1 MIETDMS
8 LNPNS
13 PPPLRV
19 AVIGAG
25 PAGAACAAVLHAA
38 GIAVT
43 VFEKSRGVG
52 GRMATRRTRYTD
64 AQGREHAV
72 HFDHG
77 AQHVKARDP
86 RFQRWMQTL
95 VAAGAAVPWPLKLRD
110 AASPAVDNGTAATG
124 LRYLPV
130 PGMPALCQHLL
141 QGVAVRLQ
149 TTVTALVLQPGG
161 GYTLRIAEA
170 APDATPDPMDRF
182 DHVLLAMPPVQA
194 AALLAP
200 HHAGWSQALSSRV
213 MNPCWTLMAVTG
225 APVAGSPAAKAIDWD
240 AFAPTAG
247 PLAWVSRN
255 DRRPGRATPAGTVSW
270 VAQASAAWT
279 LGHLEDEADSVAEA
293 LQAALFEQLGL
304 AGVGH
309 PAVHYRAVHR
319 WRYSLAEPAAGVA
332 GESTWWDAKLGLG
345 VCGDSLAAPDAD
357 GIEGAWLQGD
367 ALAQAVLASTGRPHA
382 HA

>member
-1 MIETDMS
+1 MIEPDMS

-19 AVIGAG
+19 AVVGAG
-25 PAGAACAAVLHAA
+25 PAGAACAAALHAA

-43 VFEKSRGVG
+43 VLEKSRGVG

-64 AQGREHAV
+64 AQGQEHTV

-77 AQHVKARDP
+77 AQHIKARDP
-86 RFQRWMQTL
+86 RFQRRMQAL
-95 VAAGAAVPWPLKLRD
+95 VAAGAAVPWPLKLRG
-110 AASPAVDNGTAATG
+110 AASPAVDNGAAASG

-141 QGVAVRLQ
+141 QGITVRLQ
-149 TTVTALVLQPGG
+149 TTVTALVPQPGG

-170 APDATPDPMDRF
+170 ASDATPDPQDRF
-182 DHVLLAMPPVQA
+182 DHVLLAMPPAQA

-200 HHAGWSQALSSRV
+200 HHAGWSQALARRV
-213 MNPCWTLMAVTG
+213 MNPCWTLMAVTD
-225 APVAGSPAAKAIDWD
+225 APCTEAIDWD

-255 DRRPGRATPAGTVSW
+255 DRRPGRVTPAGTLSW

-279 LGHLEDEADSVAEA
+279 LQHLEDEADSVAEA

-304 AGVGH
+304 AGAAA
-309 PAVHYRAVHR
+309 PAVHHRAVHR
-319 WRYSLAEPAAGVA
+319 WRFSLAEPAASTA
-332 GESTWWDAKLGLG
+332 GESTWWDASLGLG